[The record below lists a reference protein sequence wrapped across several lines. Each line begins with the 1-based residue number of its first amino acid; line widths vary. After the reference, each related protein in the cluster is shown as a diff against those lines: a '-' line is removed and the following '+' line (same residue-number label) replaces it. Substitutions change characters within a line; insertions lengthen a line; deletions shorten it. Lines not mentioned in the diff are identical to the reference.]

1 MSGPLAIASVTS
13 ALKSLLD
20 TGLTSFDLSGI
31 GSFSV
36 TTLPPDRVDTGAT
49 EPNQLNLFLYQ
60 VTPNLGWRNA
70 GLPTADGNGGR
81 TGNAPLAI
89 DLHYLLTAY
98 GAKDTYAVVLLGFAM
113 YLFHQNPVLTRAFLR
128 SVLSPSPW
136 GPALPA
142 DDLAAQV
149 ERIKITPAYLGTED
163 LSKMWTAMQA
173 RYRTTMA
180 YMASVVLIQ
189 PGPGGNAA
197 PPVLKQGAA
206 DRGPVAVGSPGPS
219 LTRARSAV
227 SDSLPGVRLGEDVV
241 LTGAHLGDPPVTTA
255 RFEHAQTRIVTTA
268 PVTVGPAPSTLVAHL
283 PSIGEDADAMHEWAP
298 GLYTV
303 SLHTILPDVP
313 AWATNAVPVALSP
326 IVDVSPLDAAV
337 GDFTLTLHCTPRI
350 RPEQEPL
357 VTLIFGSRQVLP
369 ATITS
374 PPDEQQPTELTF
386 DLEDVPAGEYL
397 VRLRVNG
404 IDSLPVTVTGTPP
417 QFAFDPSQKVTVT

>member
-13 ALKSLLD
+13 AIKSLLD
-20 TGLTSFDLSGI
+20 TGLTNFDLSSI

-36 TTLPPDRVDTGAT
+36 STLPPDRVETGQT

-60 VTPNLGWRNA
+60 VTPNLGWRNE
-70 GLPTADGNGGR
+70 GLPSADGNGGR
-81 TGNAPLAI
+81 TGNAPLAL

-98 GAKDTYAVVLLGFAM
+98 GSKDTNAEVLLGFAM
-113 YLFHQNPVLTRAFLR
+113 FLLHQTPVLSRNYLR
-128 SVLSPSPW
+128 SVLTPSPW
-136 GPALPA
+136 GAALPA
-142 DDLAAQV
+142 ADLADQV
-149 ERIKITPAYLGTED
+149 ELIKITPAFLGTED

-189 PGPGGNAA
+189 PGPGGNVA
-197 PPVLKQGAA
+197 PPVLKQGPL

-219 LTRARSAV
+219 LTSTRSAI
-227 SDSLPGVRLGEDVV
+227 SEALPGVRLGDDVV
-241 LTGAHLGDPPVTTA
+241 LAGANLGDPPVTTA
-255 RFEHAQTRIVTTA
+255 RFEHAQTKIVTTT
-268 PVTVGPAPSTLVAHL
+268 PVAAGPAPSTLVAHL
-283 PSIGEDADAMHEWAP
+283 PGIGEDAGAMHEWAP

-303 SLHTILPDVP
+303 TLHTTLPDVP

-326 IVDVSPLDAAV
+326 IVDVSPLNAAA
-337 GDFTLTLHCTPRI
+337 GDLTLTVHCTPRI

-369 ATITS
+369 ATVTS

-386 DLEDVPAGEYL
+386 DLEAVPAGEYL

-404 IDSLPVTVTGTPP
+404 IDSLPVTSTGTPP